1 MSDERTHREGAGV
14 PDPRSGLS
22 RAEISAWFTGAEESD
37 SNSVVDAERDHD
49 LDELFARF
57 DQPEPGAAEPGVA
70 GLFADDP
77 VAEDPPVGELFTAE
91 PDAAPPAVDP
101 TVPAPL
107 AEEPL
112 TPATP
117 APGEPAAAETP
128 APPAQPGSL
137 AEEPQAPG
145 EPAAAATPEADG
157 GLPRGGPGAGLSRSQ
172 LIAMGV
178 GVAITLAG
186 AGWALA
192 APGAPASAPTSVP
205 SPTPDAARVAAAI
218 DAIDQLSAR
227 VTTAKSTATAFA
239 APLAALQGAS
249 DEAARAA
256 AETARQAYEG
266 ALAAVVVPGKPG
278 RNIDAAALAAV
289 EKSTADAGSALDD
302 ASMTFHAAISV
313 FIGTMPGYS
322 VTAVAANSDGSAELR
337 DAVTRAASAMASSDP
352 FTPPGFAPW
361 DRWRAAL
368 AALIADATGTT
379 DTTFS
384 DEPAAPPSAPP
395 DVQPSAP
402 PSVVDPPSV
411 EPSPEPNSPDP
422 TSPPP
427 AP

>member
-1 MSDERTHREGAGV
+1 MSDERTHREGAGE
-14 PDPRSGLS
+14 PDPESGLS

-57 DQPEPGAAEPGVA
+57 DHQPEPGAAESGVA

-77 VAEDPPVGELFTAE
+77 VAEEPPVGELFTAE
-91 PDAAPPAVDP
+91 LHAAAPPAVDP
-101 TVPAPL
+101 TAADPL
-107 AEEPL
+107 AEEPEAAAP
-112 TPATP
+112 PASPASHAPAPPAPP
-117 APGEPAAAETP
+117 APGEAAAAET
-128 APPAQPGSL
+128 S
-137 AEEPQAPG
+137 
-145 EPAAAATPEADG
+145 EADG
-157 GLPRGGPGAGLSRSQ
+157 GRPRGGPGAGLSRSQ

-178 GVAITLAG
+178 GVAVTLAG

-192 APGAPASAPTSVP
+192 APGAPASTPTSVP
-205 SPTPDAARVAAAI
+205 SPTPDAARVTAAI

-239 APLAALQGAS
+239 APLASLQGSS

-278 RNIDAAALAAV
+278 RNIDATALAAV
-289 EKSTADAGSALDD
+289 EKSTADAASALDD

-379 DTTFS
+379 DSQPPVDTGTT
-384 DEPAAPPSAPP
+384 PAAPEPAPAPSAPTPP
-395 DVQPSAP
+395 DPATP
-402 PSVVDPPSV
+402 PPDPGTTDPP
-411 EPSPEPNSPDP
+411 D
-422 TSPPP
+422 TSTPPP
-427 AP
+427 TP

>member
-1 MSDERTHREGAGV
+1 MSDERTHREGAGE
-14 PDPRSGLS
+14 PDPGSGLS
-22 RAEISAWFTGAEESD
+22 RAEISAWFSGAEESD

-49 LDELFARF
+49 LDELFARL
-57 DQPEPGAAEPGVA
+57 DHQPEPGAAESGVA

-91 PDAAPPAVDP
+91 LDAAAPPAVDP
-101 TVPAPL
+101 T
-107 AEEPL
+107 
-112 TPATP
+112 
-117 APGEPAAAETP
+117 AADP
-128 APPAQPGSL
+128 L
-137 AEEPQAPG
+137 AEEPQAAAPPAPG
-145 EPAAAATPEADG
+145 EAAAAETSEADG
-157 GLPRGGPGAGLSRSQ
+157 GRPRGGPGAGLSRSQ

-192 APGAPASAPTSVP
+192 APGAPASTPTSVP
-205 SPTPDAARVAAAI
+205 SPTPDAARVTAAI

-239 APLAALQGAS
+239 APLASLQGSS

-278 RNIDAAALAAV
+278 RNIDATALAAV
-289 EKSTADAGSALDD
+289 EKSTADAASALDD

-384 DEPAAPPSAPP
+384 DEPASPPSAPP